1 MLTINS
7 TEYDIVNEQTIT
19 IGDKIIHVEN
29 RNNGHYQVNVK
40 SITNKWCN
48 ASSYIIPN
56 CNITLEGVDFKS
68 NNTGSKK
75 TVVNQC
81 KFEKGIEDDLC
92 TIQCNIG
99 NNMTVFENVENDI
112 RSVDDD
118 LCTIQCNVG
127 NNTTVFENVE
137 NNIRS
142 VDDAQKLEDK
152 NTISVFGIPKNAN
165 IKISG
170 PGKTVI
176 RKTGI
181 HFGL

>member
-1 MLTINS
+1 MLVING
-7 TEYDIVNEQTIT
+7 TEYDIDNEQTIT

-56 CNITLEGVDFKS
+56 CKLTLEGVDFKS
-68 NNTGSKK
+68 NNTGTKK

-81 KFEKGIEDDLC
+81 KPKKDIEDDVC
-92 TIQCNIG
+92 TIHNVKNTI
-99 NNMTVFENVENDI
+99 VFENVEND
-112 RSVDDD
+112 V
-118 LCTIQCNVG
+118 
-127 NNTTVFENVE
+127 
-137 NNIRS
+137 RS

-152 NTISVFGIPKNAN
+152 NTISVFGVPKNAN

-170 PGKTVI
+170 SGKTVI

-181 HFGL
+181 LFGL